1 MCMCWRKR
9 KMAGYVVV
17 GTQWGDEGKG
27 KVVDLLG
34 KHVDMVVRY
43 QGGNNAGHTVVV
55 NGKKTVLHLLPSG
68 ILNKDALCVIGP
80 GVVLNPF
87 VLFEEVEALEKEG
100 LQCDHLRI
108 SDRTQLL
115 MPYHV
120 RLDELIEARGGKYKV
135 GTTKNGIGP
144 CYSDK
149 YSRIGIRVC
158 DLQDWN
164 VFEEKLKSTLEIK
177 NAEIEKVYGGEPF
190 DYDEMVAQFKVIR
203 EKMLPMICDSVS
215 LVNEALENDKVV
227 LFEGA
232 QANMLDINYGT
243 YPFVTS
249 SSPTSAG
256 VLEGAG
262 VPPQSLTRIIG
273 VAKAYSTRVGEGPY
287 ITELLGDEGE
297 ALRQKGF
304 EFGATTG
311 RPRRCG
317 WLDLP
322 VVKQAVRINGLTD
335 IAMTKID
342 ILTGYDKIPVC
353 VGYELDGK
361 QIDYVP
367 ASLEVYGR
375 CKPVWKVFD
384 GWTEDISQIRNY
396 EDLPENC
403 RKYVEFVEEYTK
415 TSVSLVSVSPE
426 REGNIIRKP
435 LI

>member
-1 MCMCWRKR
+1 
-9 KMAGYVVV
+9 MAGYVVV
-17 GTQWGDEGKG
+17 GAQWGDEGKG

-87 VLFEEVEALEKEG
+87 VLFDEVKQLEEQG
-100 LQCDHLRI
+100 LTCDHLRI

-158 DLQDWN
+158 DLQDWD

-190 DYDEMVAQFKVIR
+190 DYDEMVAQFKVLR
-203 EKMLPMICDSVS
+203 EKLLPMICDSVS
-215 LVNEALENDKVV
+215 LVNEALEQDKVV

-273 VAKAYSTRVGEGPY
+273 IVKAYSTRVGEGPF
-287 ITELLGDEGE
+287 ITELLDETGE
-297 ALRQKGF
+297 SLRQKGF

-335 IAMTKID
+335 IAITKID
-342 ILTGYDKIPVC
+342 ILSGYDKIPVC
-353 VGYELDGK
+353 VGYEMNGK
-361 QIDYVP
+361 EIDYVP
-367 ASLEVYGR
+367 ASLKAYGE
-375 CKPVWKVFD
+375 CKPIWKVFD
-384 GWTEDISQIRNY
+384 GWNEDISNIRNY

-403 RKYVEFVEEYTK
+403 RKYVEFIEEYTG

>member
-1 MCMCWRKR
+1 
-9 KMAGYVVV
+9 MAGYVVV

-100 LQCDHLRI
+100 LHCDHLRI

-190 DYDEMVAQFKVIR
+190 DYDEMVAQFKVLR

-273 VAKAYSTRVGEGPY
+273 IAKAYSTRVGEGPFV
-287 ITELLGDEGE
+287 TELLGDEGE

-384 GWTEDISQIRNY
+384 GWAEDISQIRNY

>member
-1 MCMCWRKR
+1 MS
-9 KMAGYVVV
+9 GYVVV
-17 GTQWGDEGKG
+17 GAQWGDEGKG

-87 VLFEEVEALEKEG
+87 VLFEEVKQLEEQG
-100 LQCDHLRI
+100 LTCDHLRI

-158 DLQDWN
+158 DLQDWD
-164 VFEEKLKSTLEIK
+164 VFQEKLKSTLEIK

-190 DYDEMVAQFKVIR
+190 DYDEMVAQFKQLR

-215 LVNEALENDKVV
+215 LVNEALEQDKVV

-273 VAKAYSTRVGEGPY
+273 IVKAYSTRVGEGPF
-287 ITELLGDEGE
+287 ITELLDEQGE
-297 ALRQKGF
+297 DLRQKGF

-335 IAMTKID
+335 IAITKID
-342 ILTGYDKIPVC
+342 ILSGYDKIPVC
-353 VGYELDGK
+353 VGYEMNGK

-367 ASLEVYGR
+367 ASLKTYGE

-384 GWTEDISQIRNY
+384 GWNEDISNVRNY

-403 RKYVEFVEEYTK
+403 RKYVEFIEEYTG

-426 REGNIIRKP
+426 REGNIIRKA